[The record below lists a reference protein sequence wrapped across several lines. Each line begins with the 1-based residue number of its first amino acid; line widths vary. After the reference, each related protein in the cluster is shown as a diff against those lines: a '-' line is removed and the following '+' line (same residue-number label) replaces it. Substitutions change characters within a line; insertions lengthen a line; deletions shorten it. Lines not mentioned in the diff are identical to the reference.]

1 MLIICNKNIP
11 LKIIISLSII
21 LVVAVLGLSGF
32 YSGFLG
38 MPKTAE
44 VSFIILVIAAVLW
57 ISESVPLF
65 VTSFIILILLMV
77 WLSPV
82 MVNMMEG
89 YSSLSSMRGLFVS
102 QFFNDIILL
111 FLGGFVLS
119 AGLHKYKIDEIIA
132 KWILE
137 KTGNSS
143 AKMLIGIM
151 SVTAFLSM
159 WMSNTATT
167 AMMLTLSLPIIRSF
181 SQDDP
186 YRKALLLSIPFS
198 ANLGGMGTPIGTPP
212 NAVALRYLQE
222 AGISITFDKWILI
235 AIPGVIVMLVFAFFL
250 LYKMF
255 PPQNKS
261 ISKHKEAKEIV
272 NGVVKI
278 TKRGWFVIIIAVLTG
293 ILWLTGSLHG
303 FSSGTVALLPI
314 ITLFATGTL
323 LVNDLRR
330 LSWEVLFL
338 IGGGFALGK
347 SIDISGLAE
356 WLVSSITTDANPYFI
371 MLLFGMIAILM
382 ATIMSRTATA
392 NLMIP
397 IIMQIPFAQAS
408 TLVPVIIGATFSA
421 SATMPLPVSTPPNAM
436 AFSTGELRIKDML
449 ISGSIITIFGA
460 LVIFTLLY
468 YWWDFVGLL

>member
-1 MLIICNKNIP
+1 
-11 LKIIISLSII
+11 
-21 LVVAVLGLSGF
+21 
-32 YSGFLG
+32 
-38 MPKTAE
+38 
-44 VSFIILVIAAVLW
+44 
-57 ISESVPLF
+57 
-65 VTSFIILILLMV
+65 
-77 WLSPV
+77 
-82 MVNMMEG
+82 
-89 YSSLSSMRGLFVS
+89 
-102 QFFNDIILL
+102 
-111 FLGGFVLS
+111 
-119 AGLHKYKIDEIIA
+119 
-132 KWILE
+132 
-137 KTGNSS
+137 
-143 AKMLIGIM
+143 MLIGIM
-151 SVTAFLSM
+151 SVSAFLSM

-167 AMMLTLSLPIIRSF
+167 AMMLTLCIPIIQSF
-181 SQDDP
+181 SKDDP
-186 YRKALLLSIPFS
+186 YRKALLLAIPFS

-222 AGISITFDKWILI
+222 AGINITFDRWILI
-235 AIPGVIVMLVFAFFL
+235 AIPGVIVMLVFAFIL

-255 PPQNKS
+255 PPRRKS
-261 ISKHKEAKEIV
+261 LSKHREAEEIV
-272 NGVVKI
+272 DGGIKI

-323 LVNDLRR
+323 LVKDLHRI
-330 LSWEVLFL
+330 SWEVLFL

-347 SIDISGLAE
+347 SIGISGLAK
-356 WLVSSITTDANPYFI
+356 WLVGSVSTGANPYFI
-371 MLLFGMIAILM
+371 MLMFGLIAVLM

-408 TLVPVIIGATFSA
+408 ALIPVVICATFTA

-449 ISGSIITIFGA
+449 IPGSIITMFGA

-468 YWWDFVGLL
+468 NWWDFVGLF